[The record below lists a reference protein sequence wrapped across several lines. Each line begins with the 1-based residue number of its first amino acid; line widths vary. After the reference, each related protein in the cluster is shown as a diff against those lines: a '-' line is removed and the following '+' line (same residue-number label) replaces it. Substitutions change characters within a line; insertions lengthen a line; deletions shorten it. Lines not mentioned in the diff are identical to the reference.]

1 LYKIVV
7 LGDGGVGKTA
17 IAIQFSSRHFV
28 TSYDPTIEDSYRR
41 SVVLDGEQC
50 VVEIL
55 DTAGQEEYTA
65 LRDQWIRD
73 GEAFVLVYNI
83 WSRSSFTRI
92 TRFHNQIQR
101 IKEGASRQ
109 PSYPGSPIL
118 PARTPRKI
126 PTMLVG
132 HDYQD
137 EEVPTREREVREA
150 EGRYLAMELGCEYL
164 EASAERCINI
174 DKIFFDLVRILRDQR
189 AAIKTSMVLN

>member
-1 LYKIVV
+1 M
-7 LGDGGVGKTA
+7 
-17 IAIQFSSRHFV
+17 
-28 TSYDPTIEDSYRR
+28 TSYDPTIEDSYRK

-101 IKEGASRQ
+101 IKEGASQQ

-118 PARTPRKI
+118 PAKTPRKI

-137 EEVPTREREVREA
+137 EVEAAEEKLETREEGSRTVNEEVPTREREVREA
-150 EGRYLAMELGCEYL
+150 EGRSLAMELGCEYL

-174 DKIFFDLVRILRDQR
+174 DKVFFDLVRGLRNQR
-189 AAIKTSMVLN
+189 VASKTSMVLN